1 MNNRLLDALACKNE
15 GRPPVWL
22 MRQAGRCLPDYRAL
36 RERLSI
42 DELFRTPKLAA
53 QVTRL
58 PIDLLGVDAAILF
71 SDILMIADVFGLS
84 VRFVEGKGP
93 IVEPAIR
100 NAEDVE
106 KLELKDV
113 ATSLSFV
120 FETIKLLRKDL
131 SVPLIGFCGAPF
143 TVASYFIEGGAG
155 GKELAKTKR
164 WLFSDPDSFHRL
176 LQKLTDASIEYLKL
190 QVAAGAQA
198 LQVFDS
204 WANVL
209 SSPAFTTFCLPY
221 LKQIVT
227 AIKDVPLILFCRG
240 SSFFPEELSAL
251 QPAAVSFDWHRE
263 LPLLRRSVPKE
274 IAIQGNFDPHLLMAP
289 PAIIQREV
297 QKLLSSMQG
306 EPGFIVNLGH
316 GVLPDTPF
324 EHVKCFVDAV
334 KSYRDFSGALKNS
347 AAKSRW

>member
-1 MNNRLLDALACKNE
+1 MNNRLLDALACRNE

-22 MRQAGRCLPDYRAL
+22 MRQAGRCLPEYRAL
-36 RERLSI
+36 RETISLE
-42 DELFRTPKLAA
+42 ELFRTPKLAA
-53 QVTRL
+53 QVTQL
-58 PIDLLGVDAAILF
+58 PVDLLGVDAAILF

-100 NAEDVE
+100 SASDVD
-106 KLELKDV
+106 KLEPRDV

-120 FETIKLLRKDL
+120 FETIKLLRKNL

-143 TVASYFIEGGAG
+143 TVASYFIEGGSG

-164 WLFSDPDSFHRL
+164 WLFSDPESFHRL

-209 SSPAFTTFCLPY
+209 STPAFATFCLPY
-221 LKQIVT
+221 LKQIVNS
-227 AIKDVPLILFCRG
+227 IKDVPLILFSRG

-251 QPAAVSFDWHRE
+251 QPAAISFDWHRE
-263 LPLLRRSVPKE
+263 LPLLRRRVPKQ

-289 PAIIQREV
+289 PAIIRREV
-297 QKLLSSMQG
+297 ENLLSSMQG

-324 EHVKCFVDAV
+324 EHVRCFVDAV
-334 KSYRDFSGALKNS
+334 KSCLECGDLSPLS
-347 AAKSRW
+347 